1 MPIDEKRLAELKAAE
16 LEKFAGQT
24 KITTEKH
31 VVYAVTIDMSNADVP
46 RAVIHSRNV
55 LTGPSGIAVNG
66 ESEETIAALDP
77 AAPPF
82 SKATARGGLTG
93 EMTTVGDM
101 INVLAGFSIDAV
113 AERRARQ
120 LAELEAPEKLEE
132 PEDRS
137 VIAPKPPYF
146 PADR

>member
-1 MPIDEKRLAELKAAE
+1 MAIDPKRVAELKAAE
-16 LEKFAGQT
+16 FERFSGQT
-24 KITTEKH
+24 KVTTEKH
-31 VVYAVTIDMSNADVP
+31 SVYAVTIDMSNQDAP

-55 LTGPSGIAVNG
+55 LTGPSGAVVNG
-66 ESEETIAALDP
+66 ESEQTIAILDP

-113 AERRARQ
+113 AERHAREA
-120 LAELEAPEKLEE
+120 AEKEAA
-132 PEDRS
+132 EDQ
-137 VIAPKPPYF
+137 PPDQ
-146 PADR
+146 PPDIDA